1 MINIEKLKV
10 AVWEADRHTQ
20 ALCMA
25 HRDWDMLSTPL
36 SIEEIEHD
44 SELVRLTDQILFRF
58 AKLQDAMGQKLIPAT
73 LAALREPYEEWPM
86 QDRLNR
92 LEKLGFI
99 KVELWLE
106 WREIR
111 NRLAHEYPDDS
122 ALRLANLEAAIK
134 ASKELAENYRQWRAQ
149 LDQRNGNQINEAH

>member
-25 HRDWDMLSTPL
+25 HQDWNMLSTPL

-73 LAALREPYEEWPM
+73 LAALQEPYEEWPM

-99 KVELWLE
+99 KVESWLE

-111 NRLAHEYPDDS
+111 NRLAHEYPGDS
-122 ALRLANLEAAIK
+122 ALRFANLEAAIK
-134 ASKELAENYRQWRAQ
+134 ASKELAENYRQWRSQ
-149 LDQRNGNQINEAH
+149 LDQRDGSQTNEAH

>member
-1 MINIEKLKV
+1 MINAEKLKV
-10 AVWEADRHTQ
+10 AVWESDRHTQ

-25 HRDWDMLSTPL
+25 QQDWDKLSIPL
-36 SIEEIEHD
+36 GIEEIERD

-58 AKLQDAMGQKLIPAT
+58 AKLQDAMGLRLIPST

-99 KVELWLE
+99 NAELWLE

-122 ALRLANLEAAIK
+122 ALRFANLDAAIK
-134 ASKELAENYRQWRAQ
+134 ASKQLADNYRQWRAQ
-149 LDQRNGNQINEAH
+149 LVQRKLL

>member
-1 MINIEKLKV
+1 MINTEKLKV

-20 ALCMA
+20 ALYTA
-25 HRDWDMLSTPL
+25 QQDWERLSTPI

-58 AKLQDAMGQKLIPAT
+58 AKLQDAMGQRLIPAT
-73 LAALREPYEEWPM
+73 LAVLQEPYEEWPM

-99 KVELWLE
+99 EVGLWLE

-122 ALRLANLEAAIK
+122 ALRFANLEAAIK

-149 LDQRNGNQINEAH
+149 LVQRNLI